1 MQEATDLD
9 KTTPKMVSLFLKPGI
24 CHVSY
29 CVYK

>member
-1 MQEATDLD
+1 MKEATDID

-29 CVYK
+29 YVYK